1 MKDQISHQMKLRN
14 IFLTVCLIIDLVAMP
29 QSNSKINLP
38 LLQNSFNDCL
48 QSGDFKK
55 AIEIGLELKEFQLK
69 NVGKNSDEY
78 IETLGLIAFSF
89 NKLNQSDSA
98 IEYSKEQLK
107 IAKILY
113 GEKSAVY
120 AFYLEY
126 LSKYYSDSGNCIEAE
141 KAELIS
147 VGIYKDVFG
156 GTSYDYAQSVMKL
169 SLIYSGCFKDYKK
182 AIELDYE
189 FVKLI
194 KAQKGNNSFEYAQS
208 LDILALDLAD
218 IGECYKAIETTLN
231 TLKIKELIL
240 HESDPSLLLS
250 LQNLALFNSY
260 IGEYGNAIEICKKV
274 KAIQEKELPK
284 NIPDYLRTII
294 ALAGYYSNNYE
305 FYESIN
311 ECNKTLP
318 ILKTYDKKL
327 AYSNILETLSRAYFG
342 VNNYTKAK
350 ELKSESL
357 EIKKNILGIKHPDY
371 LESLDN
377 DVLNYIQIGDY
388 DYANNLALSSLKIK
402 KVVLGEN
409 HPNYAISLNNYA
421 FVLYL
426 EGEFTDALEYAT
438 KAINILGDCPAS
450 FLSFQVIAYS
460 NFQNGDYAKAILNF
474 KKIIETSDT
483 KISSQPLFADILKE
497 IAFSYAELSD
507 FKNANSNILNSK
519 ILIEK
524 IVSDKFIFLT
534 ERERENLWT
543 IESNFYEH
551 SFPSYSYKYYGS
563 NPSISSFAYDNEIFA
578 KGLLLSTYRKIQQSI
593 INSGDTTMVRRYQEM
608 KEKRNLIN
616 FLESQPIE
624 KQYNLQELKDKA
636 YKLDKELTKK
646 SQIYNQAQTDLKIQ
660 WQDIQRQLKDNEA
673 AIEFIMFSYYNK
685 HWTDSTLYFAL
696 VLKKGMEYPVMV
708 PLFEQKQLDSLLVG
722 GNAAP
727 NNLYASRGVTA
738 YYENQLPN
746 GPKLYKLIW
755 EPLEKELQDVKTVY
769 YSPSGS
775 LHQISF
781 VALPTDTSNYLCD
794 KYNLL
799 QLSSTRQLATSAWQT
814 KSGQISSTALF
825 GGIKYDL
832 ENQEIAELKRSLL
845 KNEIALSQGFTPDS
859 SFRSTSFG
867 FLPGTKDEVNSIS
880 TTLQAKKIK
889 TVLYSGINGNEE
901 AFKALTNQNISVLH
915 IATHG
920 FFYPDEK
927 ENPQELDRMMLM
939 GEQKFRYVP
948 NPLRRSGLILAGGN
962 RTWKGEEPVAGMED
976 GILTAQEI
984 SEMNLQNTE
993 LVVLSAC
1000 ETGLG
1005 DIKGGEGVFG
1015 LQRAFKLAGV
1025 KTIIMSLWKVPDG
1038 STSEMMQLFYSKWLG
1053 GMDKQEAFRETQ
1065 REMRN
1070 RYPKSPKDWAGFVM
1084 LD

>member
-1 MKDQISHQMKLRN
+1 MNLRN
-14 IFLTVCLIIDLVAMP
+14 IFLSICLIADLVAMP
-29 QSNSKINLP
+29 QSNSKINQP
-38 LLQNSFNDCL
+38 LLQTTFNDCL

-89 NKLNQSDSA
+89 SKLNQSNTA
-98 IEYSKEQLK
+98 IEYSKEQLE
-107 IAKILY
+107 IVKILY
-113 GEKSAVY
+113 GEQSAIY

-126 LSKYYSDSGNCIEAE
+126 LSKYYSDTGNCNEAE

-218 IGECYKAIETTLN
+218 NGECYKAIETTLN

-294 ALAGYYSNNYE
+294 GLAGYYSNNFE

-318 ILKTYDKKL
+318 IFKTYDDKL
-327 AYSNILETLSRAYFG
+327 TYSDLLETLSRAYIG

-371 LESLDN
+371 LESLNN

-388 DYANNLALSSLKIK
+388 DYANNLALSSIKIK
-402 KVVLGEN
+402 KVYLGEN

-421 FVLYL
+421 FILYL
-426 EGEFTDALEYAT
+426 RGEFSDAMEYAN

-450 FLSFQVIAYS
+450 FLSLSTLAYS
-460 NFQNGDYAKAILNF
+460 NFHIGNYEKAILNF
-474 KKIIETSDT
+474 NKIIETSHT
-483 KISSQPLFADILKE
+483 KLYSQPLFADILKD
-497 IAFSYAELSD
+497 IAFNYAELSD
-507 FKNANSNILNSK
+507 FKNASSNILNSK
-519 ILIEK
+519 ILIES
-524 IVSDKFIFLT
+524 IVSDKYFFLT
-534 ERERENLWT
+534 EIERENLWT
-543 IESNFYEH
+543 IESNFYEQ
-551 SFPSYSYKYYGS
+551 SFPSYSYKYYPS
-563 NPSISSFAYDNEIFA
+563 SPSISSFAYDNEIFA
-578 KGLLLSTYRKIQQSI
+578 KGLLLNTSRKIQQTI
-593 INSGDTTMVRRYQEM
+593 MNSGDTALVSRYQELR
-608 KEKRNLIN
+608 EKRILIN
-616 FLESQPIE
+616 FLKSQPIE
-624 KQYNLQELKDKA
+624 KQFGMEELKEKA
-636 YKLDKELTKK
+636 YELDKELTKK
-646 SQIYNQAQTDLKIQ
+646 SQIYSQTQTDLKLQ
-660 WQDIQRQLKDNEA
+660 WQQIQSQLNDGEA
-673 AIEFIMFSYYNK
+673 AIEFSSFRYFYKN
-685 HWTDSTLYFAL
+685 WTDSTMYCAL
-696 VLKKGMEYPVMV
+696 VLKKGLEYPVMV

-722 GNAAP
+722 GNAQP
-727 NNLYASRGVTA
+727 NSLYASRGITA
-738 YYENQLPN
+738 YYGDQVPN
-746 GPKLYKLIW
+746 GQKLYKLIW
-755 EPLEKELQDVKTVY
+755 EPLEKELQDVNTVY

-781 VALPTDTSNYLCD
+781 AALPTDTAYYLCD
-794 KYNLL
+794 RYNLI
-799 QLSSTRQLATSAWQT
+799 QLSSTRQLATSAWQN
-814 KSGQISSTALF
+814 KPGKISSTALF

-832 ENQEIAELKRSLL
+832 EGPEIAELQRSFP
-845 KNEIALSQGFTPDS
+845 KNDLALGRGFTSDS
-859 SFRSTSFG
+859 SLRSTSFS
-867 FLPGTKDEVNSIS
+867 FLPGTKDEVNSIA
-880 TTLQAKKIK
+880 TTLQTKKIK
-889 TVLYSGINGNEE
+889 TNLYTGINGNEE
-901 AFKALTNQNISVLH
+901 AFKALSNQNLNVLH

-920 FFYPDEK
+920 FFYPNEK
-927 ENPQELDRMMLM
+927 ENPQDLDRMMLM

-962 RTWKGEEPVAGMED
+962 HTWNCEEPVAGMED

-1038 STSEMMQLFYSKWLG
+1038 STSEMMQLFYTKWLG
-1053 GMDKQEAFRETQ
+1053 GIDKQEAFRETQ